1 MWKYAG
7 RTFLYFFGLIA
18 LFYIVDRIIY
28 YFLEMSDVFLTIII
42 IGGIIA
48 IWLILSDIIGKRLNK
63 KDE

>member
-7 RTFLYFFGLIA
+7 RTFLYLFGLIA

-28 YFLEMSDVFLTIII
+28 HFLEVSDVFLIIII

-48 IWLILSDIIGKRLNK
+48 VWLILSHIIAK
-63 KDE
+63 KSDK